1 MLTYEAA
8 VAGVRQGVNF
18 TETQIW
24 AASSVKP
31 PGSDQ
36 LMEVSYNA
44 LSGNL
49 RIVPEDNSDPLSQ
62 GSKETNTSC
71 FLFFDGV
78 GLTEDGLK
86 DWLRLCAKQVDTEH
100 WHSCIDMLSH
110 NISQIKKDNVLF
122 LSFFVLRLQK
132 QAKKTKKT
140 KSTLSPQEIKSI
152 HVSLHFLTC
161 SEL

>member
-1 MLTYEAA
+1 M
-8 VAGVRQGVNF
+8 
-18 TETQIW
+18 
-24 AASSVKP
+24 KP
-31 PGSDQ
+31 PDSDQ

-62 GSKETNTSC
+62 GPKETNTPC

-86 DWLRLCAKQVDTEH
+86 DWLRLCAKQ
-100 WHSCIDMLSH
+100 
-110 NISQIKKDNVLF
+110 
-122 LSFFVLRLQK
+122 K

-152 HVSLHFLTC
+152 HMTRHLEPLPPGYFYNGYQYVDIFGDKTNFHPNMEEFIKEYIAEANKEIEHFNCQLE
-161 SEL
+161 SQGQPDLFEP

>member
-1 MLTYEAA
+1 MLVTYEAA

-31 PGSDQ
+31 PDSDQ

-49 RIVPEDNSDPLSQ
+49 RIVPEDHSDPLSQ
-62 GSKETNTSC
+62 GPKETNTSC

-100 WHSCIDMLSH
+100 WHSCIAMLSH
-110 NISQIKKDNVLF
+110 NISQVFKK
-122 LSFFVLRLQK
+122 
-132 QAKKTKKT
+132 
-140 KSTLSPQEIKSI
+140 
-152 HVSLHFLTC
+152 
-161 SEL
+161 